1 MNGVIYFLLGA
12 VILLLVLGYV
22 TYRKFIELETYKNDK
37 QTLKNYI
44 SQFNGAFLEKNT
56 KYKIPFPIYYL
67 NMDKDTDRLNNL
79 IKEQE
84 TYIDAKMTRI
94 RGFNGKQIK
103 NRQTD
108 TVDGIT
114 FVNYYQDLSNSEIGC
129 CVTHLMAINTA
140 WKNGDQMAMIIEDD
154 ISFSST
160 AIIPKL
166 EDVINDAPDDWDI
179 LQLASFGNDYDVVP
193 QTEIKYIKRKYP
205 QEAFWSCGCYII
217 NRRAME
223 KIVKIIKPHESKELY
238 IIQPIRAA
246 SMNEINNCKMLKH
259 TEFKGFPLYGVS
271 DGYIYDLVNTYSTL
285 PSLFLVNN
293 SELDSTMHTDH
304 TDYHVANALTTAKR
318 LERLYLK

>member
-1 MNGVIYFLLGA
+1 MKRVIYFLII
-12 VILLLVLGYV
+12 VIILLLVLGYV
-22 TYRKFIELETYKNDK
+22 SYRKFIELETYKNDK
-37 QTLKNYI
+37 QILKNYI
-44 SQFNGAFLEKNT
+44 SQFHGTFLQKNS
-56 KYKIPFPIYYL
+56 KYTIPFPIYYL
-67 NMDKDTDRLNNL
+67 NMDKDTDRLDNL
-79 IKEQE
+79 IKEKE
-84 TYIDAKMTRI
+84 TYIEAKMTRI

-103 NRQTD
+103 NRKTD
-108 TVDGIT
+108 TIDGIT

-129 CVTHLMAINTA
+129 CVTHLMAINEA

-160 AIIPKL
+160 AIIPNL
-166 EDVINDAPDDWDI
+166 QEVINKAPDDWDI
-179 LQLASFGNDYDVVP
+179 LQLASFGSDYDVVP

-205 QEAFWSCGCYII
+205 NEAFWSCGCYIL

-223 KIVKIIKPHESKELY
+223 KIIKIVKPHENQQLY
-238 IIQPIRAA
+238 VIQPIRAA
-246 SMNEINNCKMLKH
+246 SFQEINNCKMLKY
-259 TEFKGFPLYGVS
+259 TNFTGFPLYGVS

-318 LERLYLK
+318 LETLYLK